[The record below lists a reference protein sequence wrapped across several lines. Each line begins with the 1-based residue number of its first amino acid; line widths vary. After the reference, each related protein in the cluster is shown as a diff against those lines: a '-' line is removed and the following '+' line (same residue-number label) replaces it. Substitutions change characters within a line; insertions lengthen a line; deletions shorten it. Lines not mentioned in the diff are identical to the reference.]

1 MRLPVFA
8 LLSVTALS
16 VVLALSSAPSQAQ
29 GPGGGPGGQG
39 GPGGP
44 GGPGQGERRG
54 GGMGMP
60 MGAAVDS
67 FAAERD
73 SVIKEVLARIGNPD
87 APADSVFKNL
97 KVMKGRTVTQVLRS
111 MDSFG
116 RNLGVSCKHC
126 HVNNHWADEDK
137 KAKQV
142 TRDMMA
148 MTRAINDTLLAR
160 IDFGGTEKPH
170 VMCFTC
176 HRGQAKPGGGMRP
189 GMGGPGGR
197 GPGGPGG
204 PGAQGGPGGGDR
216 R

>member
-1 MRLPVFA
+1 MRLPVYA

-29 GPGGGPGGQG
+29 GPGGMSG

-44 GGPGQGERRG
+44 GGQGGPGQGERRG
-54 GGMGMP
+54 AGMGMA
-60 MGAAVDS
+60 MGAAPDS

-97 KVMKGRTVTQVLRS
+97 KVMKGRTVTQVLGA
-111 MDSFG
+111 MNSFG

-137 KAKQV
+137 KPKQI
-142 TRDMMA
+142 TRDMIA
-148 MTRAINDTLLAR
+148 MTRAINDSLLAK
-160 IDFGGTEKPH
+160 IDFGGAEKPR

-176 HRGQAKPGGGMRP
+176 HRGQPKPAGGMRP
-189 GMGGPGGR
+189 GMGGPGGPGGR
-197 GPGGPGG
+197 GPGGPGA
-204 PGAQGGPGGGDR
+204 PGMPGGGGNR
-216 R
+216 

>member
-1 MRLPVFA
+1 MRRSAHVVLTLAAF
-8 LLSVTALS
+8 S
-16 VVLALSSAPSQAQ
+16 VVLALSNAPSLPQ
-29 GPGGGPGGQG
+29 GPGGGPGMG
-39 GPGGP
+39 GGTGM
-44 GGPGQGERRG
+44 GGERRG
-54 GGMGMP
+54 DAPPRGMMPGM
-60 MGAAVDS
+60 MGAVTDS
-67 FAAERD
+67 FATERD

-87 APADSVFKNL
+87 ARADSVFKNL
-97 KVMKGRTVTQVLRS
+97 KVMKGRTVSEVLRS

-137 KAKQV
+137 KTKQI

-148 MTRAINDTLLAR
+148 MTRALNDTLLAR

-170 VMCFTC
+170 VGCFTC

-197 GPGGPGG
+197 GPGG
-204 PGAQGGPGGGDR
+204 QGGPGGTGKPGGGGH
-216 R
+216 